1 MDWKDRGRYRNW
13 LIWVLKLWN
22 GSWVASVAA
31 LPDRGAMFTAGPG
44 EQCVPGEFDSEADA
58 VAAAMR
64 YIDERLRLRR
74 GKGKHAL

>member
-1 MDWKDRGRYRNW
+1 MEWKEKGRYRNW

-44 EQCVPGEFDSEADA
+44 EQSIPRGFGSEADA
-58 VAAAMR
+58 VAAAKR
-64 YIDERLRLRR
+64 YIGEKVRLRR
-74 GKGKHAL
+74 GKP

>member
-1 MDWKDRGRYRNW
+1 MDWKERGPYRNW
-13 LIWVLKLWN
+13 LIWLLKLKN

-31 LPDRGAMFTAGPG
+31 LPERGAMWTAGPG

-58 VAAAMR
+58 VAAAKG

-74 GKGKHAL
+74 GKA